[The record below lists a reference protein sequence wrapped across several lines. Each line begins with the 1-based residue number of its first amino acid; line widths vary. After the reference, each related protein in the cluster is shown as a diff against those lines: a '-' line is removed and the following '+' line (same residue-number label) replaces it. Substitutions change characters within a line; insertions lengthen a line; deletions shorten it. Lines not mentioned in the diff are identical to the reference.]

1 MNTFLRFFYE
11 FVSIFF
17 DGVIEVFK
25 GIINGVIQ
33 MFNYYDYKEI
43 ISNYKGSFKG
53 IEWLFV
59 GLAVAIFVLILVAI
73 LLLIFFG
80 IRKIL
85 SFRKRKL
92 DQDELLD
99 EIGKLN
105 NQVRDLM
112 QEKKELM
119 AMKVSQLG
127 LNPNEEENSNDNPE
141 NPEEKPEEVKPEN
154 KPGDSTKPGKGEL
167 PNTGG
172 VNSVYPILIGLLVA
186 GSGFGVIKK
195 KKENDIA

>member
-1 MNTFLRFFYE
+1 MVLLKF
-11 FVSIFF
+11 S
-17 DGVIEVFK
+17 K
-25 GIINGVIQ
+25 GYKWCNPNV
-33 MFNYYDYKEI
+33 NYYDYKEI

-85 SFRKRKL
+85 RFRKRKL

-141 NPEEKPEEVKPEN
+141 NPEETPDNSMEEEGNIRFPKLVRIDEEYANYKIKNYNNNFTLE
-154 KPGDSTKPGKGEL
+154 EL
-167 PNTGG
+167 
-172 VNSVYPILIGLLVA
+172 VDDLRCICC
-186 GSGFGVIKK
+186 
-195 KKENDIA
+195 